1 MVTMS
6 QSLPLQVGHISV
18 CQNATTCLSLDTA
31 VPVFWNTPL
40 IFVHDLLVKDS
51 SGLGWKLISP
61 CKPTDTF
68 YYWHTILYLVNCS
81 S

>member
-51 SGLGWKLISP
+51 SGLG
-61 CKPTDTF
+61 
-68 YYWHTILYLVNCS
+68 
-81 S
+81 